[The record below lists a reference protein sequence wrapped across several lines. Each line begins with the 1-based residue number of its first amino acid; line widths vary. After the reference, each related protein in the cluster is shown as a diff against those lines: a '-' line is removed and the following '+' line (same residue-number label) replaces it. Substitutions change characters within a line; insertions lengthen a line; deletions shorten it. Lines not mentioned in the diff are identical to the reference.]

1 MLTYQTACLGSQF
14 EHGQRRRV
22 VHVKRCVVKFFYLI
36 VELPPLVRCQLT
48 ALDFLARNFA
58 DVHNQTVY
66 QLHVAHFKRKQGYG
80 HFAVHRHV
88 LGHGKHEGR
97 LTHGRTSRNDNQV
110 GVLPAG
116 GHLVQLMESA
126 RKPTQTV
133 GTCRRLLKHF
143 IGFLDDRINLRV
155 VLLHVLLRDFE
166 EFSFGLLHQVVH
178 VLRLIERLSL
188 YVTRKRNQLT
198 CQKLLGNDAGM
209 VLNMSRRGYP
219 TTQLSN
225 IERSARLFQVTAR
238 AQLLGHGQNINRF
251 LLNSQV
257 SNGRINQ
264 LVPVFVERLRTKNLA
279 HQRIRILLNHQRTQH
294 SFFQFGSLRLEV
306 AVLIHRLG
314 LSRLCHTCI
323 SSRFCH
329 FVFV

>member
-1 MLTYQTACLGSQF
+1 MLTYQTTCLSSQF

-22 VHVKRCVVKFFYLI
+22 VHVKRCVVEFFYLV
-36 VELPPLVRCQLT
+36 VELSPLVRCQLT

-66 QLHVAHFKRKQGYG
+66 QLHVAHFKREQGYG

-88 LGHGKHEGR
+88 FGHGKHEGR

-209 VLNMSRRGYP
+209 VLNMSRRGYL
-219 TTQLSN
+219 TTQLSD

-238 AQLLGHGQNINRF
+238 AQLLGHGQDVNRF

-264 LVPVFVERLRTKNLA
+264 LVPMFVERLRTKNLA

-294 SFFQFGSLRLEV
+294 SFFQFGSLRLEM